1 MDLVGLK
8 IETALVME
16 QCLHHFIL
24 FEMNWHGHKF
34 LSRCTIWGY
43 LGSAAEYSFLLG
55 CDIVSLGEWFP
66 VFGRYYNAL
75 KHQELLIQPH
85 NIMSDMTLIFLGVA
99 MANYNENLSHLYR
112 RGKWFIILTTST
124 TKGIWCTILEG
135 STATLHEVSD
145 WGTTYHL
152 FQGPRVSQNGI

>member
-34 LSRCTIWGY
+34 LWSCTIWGSHS
-43 LGSAAEYSFLLG
+43 SAAKDSFLLG

-66 VFGRYYNAL
+66 VFGRYYNVWNIRNYSSNHATSCHRCHWYSL
-75 KHQELLIQPH
+75 ELQWQIT
-85 NIMSDMTLIFLGVA
+85 MRSS
-99 MANYNENLSHLYR
+99 SHLYR
-112 RGKWFIILTTST
+112 KGKWFIIPKRSA
-124 TKGIWCTILEG
+124 TKGIWCTAFG
-135 STATLHEVSD
+135 GKYSYFTWSTWLGNHIPSCS
-145 WGTTYHL
+145 GTK
-152 FQGPRVSQNGI
+152 SKSK